1 MMKKRGDVRVLME
14 AMLPEVLD
22 EPIAGMNTDEIEF
35 TLSAILKTREQGVTI
50 VLVEHNMRIMDLCD
64 RVSVIS
70 FGRNIAEGTPSDVR
84 NNREVIE
91 PYLGGEHVA

>member
-1 MMKKRGDVRVLME
+1 
-14 AMLPEVLD
+14 
-22 EPIAGMNTDEIEF
+22 MNTDEIEF

-91 PYLGGEHVA
+91 AYLGGGHVT